1 MDDQQNQ
8 NEARDGRS
16 DSTAVL
22 ERRTF
27 LAWWA
32 KNHMKFPELS
42 KEAWAA
48 IEDGF
53 YEVAKAVRSN
63 VKTEG
68 RD

>member
-1 MDDQQNQ
+1 MDNQHNQ
-8 NEARDGRS
+8 NNAADGRS
-16 DSTAVL
+16 GSTVGL